1 MGTITSLLKG
11 GATSAMN
18 QIKNS
23 VSMDKINSQLSA
35 AGSGLQ
41 IPKVDMPESVKSMK
55 LNIDPSI
62 LQLPAGI
69 DSYIS
74 PLASVAINASGFK
87 LPSEING
94 VKLPQMPD
102 LSSVS
107 SEVNNGLSGLGLN
120 TNALGIRSV
129 DEILATP
136 DLSALKNVDFASPV
150 DLNNMPDLT
159 TVMDSVDIDGIQ
171 GEIDNLTKDIPGMD
185 SIDISKYF

>member
-23 VSMDKINSQLSA
+23 VSVDKINSQLSA
-35 AGSGLQ
+35 AGSSLQ
-41 IPKVDMPESVKSMK
+41 IPKVDMPESVKNVK

-69 DSYIS
+69 DNYIS
-74 PLASVAINASGFK
+74 PLASAAINASGFK

-107 SEVNNGLSGLGLN
+107 SEVDNVLSGIGLD
-120 TNALGIRSV
+120 TNKLGIRSV
-129 DEILATP
+129 DDILETP
-136 DLSALKNVDFASPV
+136 DLSALKSVDFASPV

-159 TVMDSVDIDGIQ
+159 KVMDGVNIDGIQ
-171 GEIDNLTKDIPGMD
+171 GEINNLTKDIPGMD

>member
-23 VSMDKINSQLSA
+23 VSVDKINSQLSA

-41 IPKVDMPESVKSMK
+41 IPKVDMPESVKNMK

-74 PLASVAINASGFK
+74 PLASAAINASGLK

-107 SEVNNGLSGLGLN
+107 SEVNNALSGLGLD
-120 TNALGIRSV
+120 TNKLGIRSV
-129 DEILATP
+129 DDILATP
-136 DLSALKNVDFASPV
+136 DLSALKSVDFTSPV
-150 DLNNMPDLT
+150 DLNSMPDLT
-159 TVMDSVDIDGIQ
+159 TAMDSVDIDGIQ
-171 GEIDNLTKDIPGMD
+171 GEINNLTKDIPGMD

>member
-18 QIKNS
+18 QFKNS
-23 VSMDKINSQLSA
+23 VSVDKINSQLSA

-41 IPKVDMPESVKSMK
+41 IPKVDMPESVKNLK
-55 LNIDPSI
+55 LNIDPSV

-74 PLASVAINASGFK
+74 PLASAAISASGLK

-107 SEVNNGLSGLGLN
+107 SEVNNALSGLGLD
-120 TNALGIRSV
+120 TNKLGIRSV
-129 DEILATP
+129 DDILATP
-136 DLSALKNVDFASPV
+136 DLSSLKNVNFASPV
-150 DLNNMPDLT
+150 DLNSMPDLT
-159 TVMDSVDIDGIQ
+159 TAMDSVDIDGIQ
-171 GEIDNLTKDIPGMD
+171 GEINNLTKDIPVMD